1 MIAALLSLLGS
12 SAVGSI
18 IGGIFAFMNKKSD
31 FEVKKLDL
39 EHERLRWDHDLNLRD
54 KDIALAQAEAAGR
67 KEVAIIEG
75 DAQIDTARMNAIA
88 VAQQVDKISADEI
101 LAAGKLGW
109 MYVVAAVFNK
119 LIRPVAT
126 VMLTYAALYLNW
138 MLISKLTDGWG
149 SLTPEQ
155 QFDSA
160 MQAFAW
166 ITGQGSAVIG
176 YWFVS
181 RGSSGK

>member
-18 IGGIFAFMNKKSD
+18 IGGIFAFLNKKSD
-31 FEVKKLDL
+31 LEVKKLDL
-39 EHERLRWDHDLNLRD
+39 EQERFRWSHDLELRD
-54 KDIALAQAEAAGR
+54 KDIALAQAEATGR

-88 VAQQVDKISADEI
+88 VAQQGDKTSADEI
-101 LAAGKLGW
+101 KAAGKLGW
-109 MYVVAAVFNK
+109 LLVIASVFNK

-126 VMLTYAALYLNW
+126 VILTYAAIHLNW
-138 MLISKLTDGWG
+138 LLIAQLTDNWAH
-149 SLTPEQ
+149 LTPDQ

-166 ITGQGSAVIG
+166 VTGQGSAVIG

-181 RGSSGK
+181 RGSGK